1 MKNGHYAIGEI
12 SKLCCVPISK
22 LRYYDEIGVIKP
34 CFVDEETGYRYYD
47 NETLLLISILKY
59 YKSCGFKLKEIVTLL
74 QRMDLDHLE
83 PMFDRRIA
91 ELEQQIIGLQI
102 QRDSIAA
109 WRELIH
115 EEKAVMAQEDCAIS
129 HRWYNVTS
137 MYVSHP
143 YTWEGMSY
151 ETLVANIELCNH
163 FTNFGNTTVGP
174 LYLYFPNGNRRKFS
188 DSKIYIRP
196 HPQEKPLTA
205 QETLGG
211 YGALACYHKG
221 SFETGEETYK
231 KMYQYAA
238 AHNITL
244 RGDSFE
250 RSVIDWWSTKKEEEF
265 LLEIILPTTET
276 APGQFEQH
284 SF

>member
-59 YKSCGFKLKEIVTLL
+59 YRNCGFKLKEIQELL
-74 QRMDLDHLE
+74 KRMDLNHLE

-91 ELEQQIIGLQI
+91 ELEQQIIDLQI

-109 WRELIH
+109 WRDLIH
-115 EEKAVMAQEDCAIS
+115 EEKSVMAQEECAIS
-129 HRWYNVTS
+129 HRWYAPTA
-137 MYVSHP
+137 MYVSTP
-143 YTWEGMSY
+143 YAWEGMPY
-151 ETLVANIELCNH
+151 ETLIANVEMCNH
-163 FTNFGNTTVGP
+163 ISNSSDCTIGA
-174 LYLYFPNGNRRKFS
+174 LSLYFPTGNRRCFTNA
-188 DSKIYIRP
+188 KIYIRP
-196 HPQEKPLTA
+196 HPRATSTTTR
-205 QETLGG
+205 ETVGG
-211 YGALACYHKG
+211 FAALACYHKG

-231 KMYQYAA
+231 KIYQHAA

-276 APGQFEQH
+276 VPGQFEQH

>member
-91 ELEQQIIGLQI
+91 ELEQQIIDLQI

-129 HRWYNVTS
+129 HRWYAPTA
-137 MYVSHP
+137 MYVSTP
-143 YTWEGMSY
+143 YAWEGMPY
-151 ETLVANIELCNH
+151 ETLIANVEMCNH
-163 FTNFGNTTVGP
+163 ISNSSDGTIGA
-174 LYLYFPNGNRRKFS
+174 LSLYFPTGNRRCFTNA
-188 DSKIYIRP
+188 KIYIRP
-196 HPQEKPLTA
+196 HPLAASATT
-205 QETLGG
+205 QETVGG
-211 YGALACYHKG
+211 FGALACYHKG
-221 SFETGEETYK
+221 SFENGEETYEK
-231 KMYQYAA
+231 IYAYA
-238 AHNITL
+238 RTHGIAL

-276 APGQFEQH
+276 VPGQFEQH